1 MKNDGKLLLA
11 AFGRFLAYCLL
22 AALPVFVLRQDLL
35 GAGNTLGERSLV
47 ELTQTGFL
55 LASSASFAVL
65 AWRCAQE
72 RRFALLASAF
82 FMVMLLREQDAWLD
96 VLIGHGAWKLLAV
109 PIALAALVWAAADWR
124 ASVGALLRFVSSR
137 AGTLMLLGLAVLLCY
152 SRLFGMTGHWTAVLG
167 DGYVR
172 TVKNAVEETTELL
185 GYTFILAASVHY
197 LVHRLRALR
206 RQPAGACR
214 PFLTRT
220 RALQGGIS
228 VRSGR
233 SGHSCAG

>member
-1 MKNDGKLLLA
+1 MKNEGKLLLA

-55 LASSASFAVL
+55 LASSASFALL

-82 FMVMLLREQDAWLD
+82 FMVMLVREQDAWLD
-96 VLIGHGAWKLLAV
+96 VLIGHGAWKVLAV
-109 PIALAALVWAAADWR
+109 PIALAALAWAAADWR

-137 AGTLMLLGLAVLLCY
+137 AGTLMLLGLAVFASFRHDRPLDRRAWRWLCTHGQERGGRNHRTA
-152 SRLFGMTGHWTAVLG
+152 RLHLHPG
-167 DGYVR
+167 R
-172 TVKNAVEETTELL
+172 Q
-185 GYTFILAASVHY
+185 
-197 LVHRLRALR
+197 RALPGTPVAGPAPATGR
-206 RQPAGACR
+206 RVPALSDPDAGVAGR
-214 PFLTRT
+214 H
-220 RALQGGIS
+220 Q
-228 VRSGR
+228 RSEWPVW
-233 SGHSCAG
+233 S